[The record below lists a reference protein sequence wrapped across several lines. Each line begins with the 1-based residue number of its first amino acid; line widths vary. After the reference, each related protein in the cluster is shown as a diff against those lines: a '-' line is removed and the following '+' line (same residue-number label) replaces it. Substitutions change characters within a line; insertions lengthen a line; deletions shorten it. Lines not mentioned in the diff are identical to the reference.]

1 MISPHHLHRQ
11 LISLAIAKAADVD
24 PALVIKKIEV
34 GDRSVIISSDRKRVV
49 LDYGLNTG
57 FKVGSFSWSCHV
69 NRVEELPPNDRVE
82 GLPSNDRVEVLPP
95 NDHIGKQD
103 SKRSTAHRFVWFAL
117 VIAGAAGIAWGSL
130 FYWLVGDW
138 MKLVI
143 GLFVAGCLFV
153 TAFLLARTALRSFG

>member
-1 MISPHHLHRQ
+1 MISPHHLRRQ
-11 LISLAIAKAADVD
+11 LISLAIAKAADVE
-24 PALVIKKIEV
+24 PSLVIEKIEV

-57 FKVGSFSWSCHV
+57 FKAGSFSWSCHV
-69 NRVEELPPNDRVE
+69 NRVEELP
-82 GLPSNDRVEVLPP
+82 SNDCVEVLPP

-138 MKLVI
+138 MQLMI
-143 GLFVAGCLFV
+143 GLFVAGCLSV
-153 TAFLLARTALRSFG
+153 TAFLLARTALWSIGQEAS